1 MNSKLLGGILLVIGT
16 TIGAGMLALPVATAE
31 LGFWGSIALLTG
43 SWLIMVICSFIF
55 IEITLWLPP
64 NTNLISMAGM
74 TLGRPGQSLS
84 WVVYSVLLYSII
96 CAYIDGGGD
105 LTRYL
110 LSSTVGI
117 DMSLTIAKIIF
128 ASIFGAVV
136 YCGIRLVDYVNRVLM
151 FGKMGAYLLLVI
163 FILPFVANI
172 NLSHGDFGQI
182 LAPRGIT
189 TTSLAFASLMIIPS
203 LRTYFGDDN
212 IKSLRT
218 AVLVGMTIPLFCY
231 IAWDM
236 VILGVIP
243 MQGTSGLE
251 GMMNSATP
259 NSDLVTALGILLQS
273 PTATMIAKFF
283 TSICMTTSFLSISLC
298 LSDFLSDGL
307 NMPKRG
313 LSGIF
318 IFLLTFLPPLLIV
331 IFYPNGFQ
339 KGIEY
344 AGVCC
349 FILMLLMPPLMVWRG
364 RYHLNYPSSQYTV
377 PGGKALLSFLLVCA
391 VILIAYGFNG
401 LYPALS
407 IKLLMAPPAIF
418 ATLVLLSGGIGRGRA
433 KTVGAQA

>member
-31 LGFWGSIALLTG
+31 LGLWGSLALLTG
-43 SWLIMVICSFIF
+43 AWLVLVTCSLLF
-55 IEITLWLPP
+55 IEVTLWLPP
-64 NTNLISMAGM
+64 NTNLISMAGI

-105 LTRYL
+105 LTHYL

-117 DMSLTIAKIIF
+117 EISLALSKIIF
-128 ASIFGAVV
+128 AAIFGSIV
-136 YCGIRLVDYVNRVLM
+136 YCGIRLVDYVNRFLM
-151 FGKMGAYLLLVI
+151 FGKMGAYLLLVLFI
-163 FILPFVANI
+163 FPYVSSI
-172 NLSHGDFGQI
+172 NLSHGDWTQI
-182 LAPRGIT
+182 FAARGLT
-189 TTSLAFASLMIIPS
+189 TTTLAFASLMIIPS

-212 IKSLRT
+212 IKALRT
-218 AVLVGMTIPLFCY
+218 AVIVGITIPLFCY
-231 IAWDM
+231 MAWDL

-243 MQGTSGLE
+243 LE
-251 GMMNSATP
+251 GTPGLNGIMNSSTP
-259 NSDLVTALGILLQS
+259 NSDLVAALGTLLQS
-273 PTATMIAKFF
+273 PSVTLIAKFF

-298 LSDFLSDGL
+298 LSDFLADGL

-313 LSGIF
+313 ISGIV

-331 IFYPNGFQ
+331 LFYPNGFQ

-349 FILMLLMPPLMVWRG
+349 FVLMLLLPPLMVWRG
-364 RYHLNYPSSQYTV
+364 RYHLNYPNSSNTV
-377 PGGKALLSFLLVCA
+377 PGGKLLLSFLLVCA

-407 IKLLMAPPAIF
+407 IKLLVAPPTIF
-418 ATLVLLSGGIGRGRA
+418 ATLVLLAGMDRGRT
-433 KTVGAQA
+433 KRISAQA